1 VKTRQLSMLPVRPC
15 RYGQSVTEHSI
26 LAFSNGLSARLAPR
40 SRHVGVF
47 MGAGTS
53 KACGLPDIVQLTE
66 AVKGDLAE
74 PLKGQFSTLV
84 SVLNLEEA
92 LTKLRRIAAI
102 AGTES
107 IGGLNADQ
115 ARQLDAAICDAVI
128 ARLTQPA
135 TSMEPILLFAAWV
148 ARATYARPVELFTVN
163 YDLLIESALESWGVP
178 YFDGFVGTL
187 RAAFRA
193 DLVETLPSADE
204 QSIPAFFARLWKLHG
219 SANWGWDADDLAE
232 VRRMGAPIAPG
243 QIAAIYPSD
252 SKYDQSRRMPFVV
265 LQDRLR
271 KALNEPETL
280 MLVSGYAW
288 GDQHINEMFFEATIR
303 RPRSE
308 VIAFC
313 YSKIPDE
320 LAAKALITPNLQV
333 VAPAEA
339 ILGGV
344 RAAWAAEGETPH
356 EGVWKDGK
364 ARFGDFSALAAFLA
378 KSAMPSVRL
387 EEQIAAMLAEQV
399 APNA

>member
-1 VKTRQLSMLPVRPC
+1 M
-15 RYGQSVTEHSI
+15 TEHSVV
-26 LAFSNGLSARLAPR
+26 AFADGLSARLAPR

-47 MGAGTS
+47 MGAGAS
-53 KACGLPDIVQLTE
+53 KACGLPDIAQLTE
-66 AVKGDLAE
+66 AVKGDLETPFNA
-74 PLKGQFSTLV
+74 QFISLV
-84 SVLNLEEA
+84 SEMNLEEA
-92 LTKLRRIAAI
+92 LTRLRRISAV
-102 AGTES
+102 AGAET

-115 ARQLDAAICDAVI
+115 ARELDTKICDAVI

-135 TSMEPILLFAAWV
+135 TSMEPILHFAAWV

-193 DLVETLPSADE
+193 DLVETAPSADE

-219 SANWGWDADDLAE
+219 SANWGWDADGLAE
-232 VRRMGAPIAPG
+232 VRRLGAPIVPG

-252 SKYDQSRRMPFVV
+252 SKYDQSRRMPFIV

-313 YSKIPDE
+313 YSTIPDE
-320 LAAKALITPNLQV
+320 LAATALVTPNLQV
-333 VAPAEA
+333 VAPTEA
-339 ILGGV
+339 IIGGV
-344 RAAWAAEGETPH
+344 RAPWVVSGDAPPDDI
-356 EGVWKDGK
+356 WKDDK
-364 ARFGDFSALAAFLA
+364 AQLGDFAALARFLA

-387 EEQIAAMLAEQV
+387 EERIAAMLVEQ
-399 APNA
+399 AAANA